1 MSLPHPPKTQV
12 AGNTTAPCY
21 IAPAR
26 ATTVAAR
33 SPIPPVSPIL
43 FSSDSYNTYKSCNSE
58 LFSLVFLPEFISGYE
73 NIMNVT
79 ENTMVLSITHLT
91 FVDSNSHME
100 QLTERLVTGP

>member
-1 MSLPHPPKTQV
+1 MPQPH
-12 AGNTTAPCY
+12 
-21 IAPAR
+21 
-26 ATTVAAR
+26 
-33 SPIPPVSPIL
+33 SPVSPIL

-91 FVDSNSHME
+91 FVGSNSHME
-100 QLTERLVTGP
+100 QLAERLTKSP